1 MSVVGT
7 FDERAGEGGQ
17 VCGER
22 QVRQRGAQRQHVH
35 GGGRAVQ
42 RVRRPHHHHVARR
55 DAALRHTHTAFMTV
69 FFLPLHRCYKNE
81 HLLAFVPYFFTL
93 TVKKQQTDMLIPSN
107 IYVLTI

>member
-1 MSVVGT
+1 MVSVVGT

-55 DAALRHTHTAFMTV
+55 DAALRHTHT
-69 FFLPLHRCYKNE
+69 P
-81 HLLAFVPYFFTL
+81 HLWLSSSSHY
-93 TVKKQQTDMLIPSN
+93 TDVIKTN
-107 IYVLTI
+107 IY